1 MPDADIAAKLD
12 KVTFGENLRNQTHF
26 PMCLYLASITN
37 GDPGALLST
46 MLESEKSEKDKT
58 SYVYLRTVDSKN
70 ATTFV

>member
-1 MPDADIAAKLD
+1 
-12 KVTFGENLRNQTHF
+12 
-26 PMCLYLASITN
+26 MCLYLASITN

-46 MLESEKSEKDKT
+46 MLESKKSEKDKT